1 MAVFAIYKIH
11 FEEVGQN
18 VLFCKDGVKTIDKAH
33 EYFNTLFAGGKAKV
47 YKVNRQGERVML
59 ECDVER
65 KHGDAMALFVCNEKN
80 VKIPKKHE
88 NLTEKALP
96 GCYVLVYNRADVGLI
111 AIERS
116 TAFNSNPDTV
126 RDILQESFNCTLE
139 HDYGIHIELKAK
151 MNAEDFWGVVY
162 KQNTEL
168 GDSIRK
174 VVFDFPDFGKV
185 KSIDAPNDT
194 QQRLEVMR
202 YMAKVV
208 GAKKAGLHLEA
219 SKDGT
224 LHLDRTQEDMAQMV
238 NLCCDNGYNI
248 AVHFRMYG
256 VYRHGQETKAL
267 VALSDEVLK
276 EFITGQTSIGTKT
289 DRGDFT
295 IMQWL
300 ENVRHITETY
310 NDEKPTKKKRKRSYQ
325 K

>member
-11 FEEVGQN
+11 FEQAGQKD
-18 VLFCKDGVKTIDKAH
+18 VFGKDGVKTIDKAH
-33 EYFNTLFAGGKAKV
+33 EYFSTLFVGGNVKV
-47 YKVNRQGERVML
+47 CKTNRKGEQVPL

-65 KHGDAMALFVCNEKN
+65 KYGDAMALFVCNEKN

-88 NLTEKALP
+88 ELTEKAQP

-116 TAFNSNPDTV
+116 AAFDSKPDKV
-126 RDILQESFNCTLE
+126 RDILQESFNSTLE
-139 HDYGIHIELKAK
+139 HDYGIHLELKAK
-151 MNAEDFWGVVY
+151 MNAEDFWDAVG
-162 KQNTEL
+162 KQTEF
-168 GDSIRK
+168 GDTVRK
-174 VVFDFPDFGKV
+174 VVFDFPDSEKV
-185 KSIDAPNDT
+185 KSVDDPDDV
-194 QQRLEVMR
+194 QKRLEMMH
-202 YMAKVV
+202 YLAKAFR
-208 GAKKAGLHLEA
+208 AKKAGMHFEA

-256 VYRHGQETKAL
+256 VYRHGQETKAMVTL
-267 VALSDEVLK
+267 GDEMLK
-276 EFITGQTSIGTKT
+276 EFISGQTSFGTKT
-289 DRGDFT
+289 DRGDFS

-300 ENVRHITETY
+300 ESVRHITETY
-310 NDEKPTKKKRKRSYQ
+310 NDEEPTKKKRKRGGQ